1 MAGRMA
7 RASSTEGTLGSGEA
21 LASSGTHHH
30 HTSRHGC
37 SSHHHHHYTASRRTK
52 NRSRR
57 KKGGGSSSSTSG
69 VATHTKVP
77 AEQKDPGNP
86 GEPSPTAGA
95 QQLPIDEAL
104 ARVAITTQQGSEGE
118 GVGSSKLAK
127 SHQKPHHRLST
138 SSLLTLSLAPA
149 SVLATAPLDQSSGS
163 GGVHEPDPSDESA

>member
-1 MAGRMA
+1 M
-7 RASSTEGTLGSGEA
+7 
-21 LASSGTHHH
+21 
-30 HTSRHGC
+30 
-37 SSHHHHHYTASRRTK
+37 
-52 NRSRR
+52 
-57 KKGGGSSSSTSG
+57 
-69 VATHTKVP
+69 P

-127 SHQKPHHRLST
+127 SHQKPHHQLST

-149 SVLATAPLDQSSGS
+149 SVLATAPLDQVSS
-163 GGVHEPDPSDESA
+163 DPIEAVGTLPRIPCSRGTRLLRPSWPNRQNSSKKTQLKGFR

>member
-1 MAGRMA
+1 M
-7 RASSTEGTLGSGEA
+7 
-21 LASSGTHHH
+21 
-30 HTSRHGC
+30 
-37 SSHHHHHYTASRRTK
+37 
-52 NRSRR
+52 
-57 KKGGGSSSSTSG
+57 
-69 VATHTKVP
+69 P

-127 SHQKPHHRLST
+127 SHQKPHHQLST

-149 SVLATAPLDQSSGS
+149 SVLATAPLDQVSS
-163 GGVHEPDPSDESA
+163 DPIEAVGTLPRIPCGTRLLRPFWPNRQNSSKKTQLKGFR